1 MYSPK
6 RHVRSNGMTTV
17 GYCHS
22 AKSGRMIQFESLL
35 EKKFIS
41 ILEFDSNV
49 VRYYDQPVKI
59 SYTDH
64 TGNKRSYIPDFLV
77 EYRNRKSVYFEVK
90 YESYLKANW
99 QEIKPKF
106 AAANL
111 YAKECLSEFKVFKDT
126 QINTVYQENVEF
138 LLSYTSQLIESETKE
153 RIIETLEK
161 LGKST
166 PSDLIKFISCSSHDA
181 SHLIR
186 PLWILISNKIICCN
200 LFQNLNMNSTI
211 WLTRNNNSFKELNY
225 PYRYAKI
232 NPR

>member
-1 MYSPK
+1 
-6 RHVRSNGMTTV
+6 MTTV
-17 GYCHS
+17 GYCPS
-22 AKSGRMIQFESLL
+22 VKSERMIQFESLL

-49 VRYYDQPVKI
+49 INYYDQPVKI
-59 SYTDH
+59 YYTDH
-64 TGNKRSYIPDFLV
+64 TGNRRSYIPDFLV
-77 EYRNRKSVYFEVK
+77 EYKNRKSVYFEVK

-99 QEIKPKF
+99 QEVKPKF

-111 YAKECLSEFKVFKDT
+111 YAKACLSEFKVFKDT
-126 QINTVYQENVEF
+126 QINSTYQENVEF
-138 LLSYTSQLIESETKE
+138 LLGYTSQPIEIETKK
-153 RIIETLEK
+153 RIVETLEK

-166 PSDLIKFISCSSHDA
+166 PNDLIKFISSSSEDG

-200 LFQNLNMNSTI
+200 LFQNLHMNSTI
-211 WLTRNNNSFKELNY
+211 WLNRNNNSFKLLNY